1 MSKAMRQ
8 MPGQPGRASVASGE
22 AVSDLASDEACGPP
36 PEHPHT
42 GSAKQRAGTGGLLE
56 AALARQNLQA
66 AWKRV
71 KANKGAAGVDG
82 LDIEQTAQLLRQS
95 WPDIRQALLAGSYRP
110 SPVRKVLIPKPD
122 GSQRE
127 LGIPTVIDRLIQQA
141 LLQVLQPLIDPTFSE
156 HSHGFRPGR
165 RAHDAVK
172 AARAYVQSGKR
183 VVVDVDLAKFF
194 DRVNHDIL
202 IDRLKKRIDDA
213 GVIRLIRAYL
223 NAGIMDGG
231 VVVVDRHMGTPQGGP
246 LSPLLANV
254 LLDEVDKA
262 LEARSYCFARYA
274 DDCNVYVGS
283 RRAGERVMAYLR
295 KLYTGLKLQI
305 NEAKSAVTSAF
316 GRKFLG
322 YGLWVAKGKE
332 VKCAVA
338 YKALDNFK
346 ARIRQL
352 TRRSGGRSM
361 AQVVEKLRP
370 YLLGWKAYFGMAQT
384 PGVWRELDEWLR
396 HRLRAI
402 QLRHWKRPKAIYREL
417 KVLGAS
423 EDVANQVAGNCHR
436 WWRNSD
442 GAIKRVLTIAY
453 FDRLGVPRLS

>member
-8 MPGQPGRASVASGE
+8 MLGQPGRVGVARGE
-22 AVSDLASDEACGPP
+22 AVRDLISDEAGGPP
-36 PEHPHT
+36 REYSDT
-42 GSAKQRAGTGGLLE
+42 GSATSKAGTGGLLE
-56 AALARQNLQA
+56 AALTRQNLQL

-71 KANKGAAGVDG
+71 KANQGAAGADG
-82 LDIEQTAQLLRQS
+82 LDIEQTAELLRS
-95 WPDIRQALLAGSYRP
+95 RWPDIRQALLQGRYRP

-122 GSQRE
+122 GSQRQ
-127 LGIPTVIDRLIQQA
+127 LGIPTVTDRLIQQA
-141 LLQVLQPLIDPTFSE
+141 LLQVLQPIIDPTFSA

-231 VVVVDRHMGTPQGGP
+231 VVLERHLGTPQGGP

-254 LLDEVDKA
+254 LLDDVDKA
-262 LEARSYCFARYA
+262 LEARGYSFARYA

-283 RRAGERVMAYLR
+283 KKAGERVMAYLR

-305 NEAKSAVTSAF
+305 NEAKSAVASAF

-322 YGLWVAKGKE
+322 YELWGAKGRE

-338 YKALDNFK
+338 HKALDNFK

-370 YLLGWKAYFGMAQT
+370 YVRGWKAYFGLAQT
-384 PGVWRELDEWLR
+384 PQVWRRLDEWLR

-402 QLRHWKRPKAIYREL
+402 QLRHWKRPKTIYREL

-423 EDVANQVAGNCHR
+423 EDVARQVAGNCRR

-442 GAIKRVLTIAY
+442 RLLKTVLTIAY